1 MQSKLSVYNLIW
13 SVKEKLRKYRAM
25 KTCYVSVSQIVVRG
39 GPQAISE
46 EKVSQK
52 LYDT

>member
-1 MQSKLSVYNLIW
+1 M
-13 SVKEKLRKYRAM
+13 RKYRAM

-46 EKVSQK
+46 EKSIAKIIWHLTNVK
-52 LYDT
+52 YTYTFLC